1 MRRLRATVALACV
14 LLAAAPATAG
24 RGPDRRDARGFRLAV
39 PPYTYEFPRDH
50 ASHPEYA
57 VEWWYYTGHLESRAR
72 RFGYELTFFR
82 VGVAPAGAPPSP
94 GSPSPAAPPASS
106 PSAWRARDVL
116 FAHLALTDE
125 SKGTFHHH
133 ERAQR
138 PALGRAG
145 ADTARYRTWIG
156 DWSATLAPDGVTH
169 RLDARADDFAF
180 ALDLVPTKPP
190 AVHGVN
196 GVSQKT
202 AGEGNASH
210 YVSLT
215 RMATSGRL
223 VVDGDTL
230 AVSGASWMD
239 HEWGSGRL
247 TNAHAGWDWFSV
259 QLGDGRELMLY
270 RLRLKSGA
278 PEPFS
283 AGTVIAKD
291 GRTRHLTLADFD
303 VRPTGRWKSP
313 ESGADY
319 PHGWRV
325 RVASEGLDLTID
337 PTVKAQELIARAMGG
352 VVYWEGACRVQGTSR
367 GTPVTGRAYVELT
380 GYAGAPPF

>member
-1 MRRLRATVALACV
+1 MRRALATVAV
-14 LLAAAPATAG
+14 LAALVAASVAGAG

-39 PPYTYEFPRDH
+39 PPYAMEFPRDH

-57 VEWWYYTGHLESRAR
+57 VEWWYYTGHLESGAR

-82 VGVAPAGAPPSP
+82 VGVAPPGAPP
-94 GSPSPAAPPASS
+94 PSAS

-125 SKGTFHHH
+125 SKGTFRHH

-156 DWSATLAPDGVTH
+156 DWSAMLAADGVTH

-180 ALDLVPTKPP
+180 ALDLVPVKPP
-190 AVHGVN
+190 AIHGVD

-215 RMATSGRL
+215 RMPTLGRL

-230 AVSGASWMD
+230 AVNGTSWMD

-247 TNAHAGWDWFSV
+247 GPAHAGWDWFSV
-259 QLGDGRELMLY
+259 QLDDGRELMLY
-270 RLRLKSGA
+270 RLRMKSGA
-278 PEPFS
+278 PEPLS
-283 AGTVIAKD
+283 AGTLIAKD
-291 GRTRHLTLADFD
+291 GRTRHLRLADFD
-303 VRPTGRWKSP
+303 VRATGRWKSAAT
-313 ESGADY
+313 GAEY
-319 PHGWRV
+319 PQGWRV
-325 RVASEGLDLTID
+325 RVDSEGLDLAIE
-337 PTVKAQELIARAMGG
+337 PTLRDQELIAKAMGG
-352 VVYWEGACRVQGTSR
+352 VVYWEGACRVKGTSR
-367 GTPVTGRAYVELT
+367 GAPVTGRAYVELT